1 MLKTGKYSYPL
12 LVGRVIESLIDSQPR
27 FRKQI
32 MEIDDDLN
40 KMLVKKELEDK
51 MTGMV
56 SNSEK
61 AFEECIIFLKERYN
75 VDDFELENDDIYF
88 EEGLD
93 EILIVVDRDAG
104 KDGRSGKDG
113 RPEWKYFS
121 FIEKCKNNHYYPIVT
136 NPKFELWILFHY
148 KIDGIVDD
156 LKNSSECKKLI
167 DKKMSEL
174 KIGKKSKF
182 DKTIKS
188 LDVAL
193 KNSKKFCNNLDELE
207 HETGSNIPELI
218 KKIGY
223 FPNEHGW
230 ISLNPSF

>member
-1 MLKTGKYSYPL
+1 
-12 LVGRVIESLIDSQPR
+12 
-27 FRKQI
+27 
-32 MEIDDDLN
+32 
-40 KMLVKKELEDK
+40 MLVEKKLEEDS
-51 MTGMV
+51 MTGIIP
-56 SNSEK
+56 NSEK
-61 AFEECIIFLKERYN
+61 AFEECIKFLKERYS

-93 EILIVVDRDAG
+93 EIFIVVDRDAG
-104 KDGRSGKDG
+104 KDGRSE
-113 RPEWKYFS
+113 RKYFS
-121 FIEKCKNNHYYPIVT
+121 FIEKCKSRHYYPIVT

-148 KIDGIVDD
+148 DIGGIIDD
-156 LKNSSECKKLI
+156 LKNSSKREKLI